1 MDLMNLLKV
10 GATLIQ
16 NDSDKATSGLDI
28 GDITTALSGLLGN
41 SSGSGLDLSSIMSGL
56 AQSGLSDT
64 VGSWLGSGQ
73 NASISPNE
81 VSNLLGEDKVAQF
94 ASQLGISKE
103 SAAGALAGILPEM
116 VDKAT
121 QNEGSAVDDLLSQ
134 VGGAGN
140 ALNMLGKMFG

>member
-73 NASISPNE
+73 NAPISPNE